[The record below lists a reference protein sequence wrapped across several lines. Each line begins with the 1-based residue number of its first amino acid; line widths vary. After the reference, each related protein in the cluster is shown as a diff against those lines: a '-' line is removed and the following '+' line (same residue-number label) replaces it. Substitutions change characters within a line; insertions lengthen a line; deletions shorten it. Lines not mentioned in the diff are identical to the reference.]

1 MNEERFKIVVC
12 GFSQLPPEVDR
23 NDLSENGVGSEDAS
37 YLLVYLDGKLL
48 RCESSAMEP
57 EDVSF
62 YRDLRWV
69 SQAIIEA
76 WEAALALRDVPQGQ
90 ASEFERGVDS
100 ALNILFPEG
109 NLPRRYVSGDWL
121 DRSEVRKFALAARQV
136 PVGPEGKK

>member
-1 MNEERFKIVVC
+1 MSERFKIVVC
-12 GFSQLPPEVDR
+12 GFSELPPEVDR

-62 YRDLRWV
+62 YRDLRWI

-90 ASEFERGVDS
+90 HENIRIYSEATATAMKLGQITARQKLYFVTLVQLER
-100 ALNILFPEG
+100 I
-109 NLPRRYVSGDWL
+109 
-121 DRSEVRKFALAARQV
+121 LAARQV
-136 PVGPEGKK
+136 PVSSAEEKGRS